1 MKSMTGFGQALVDR
15 EGLRVQVEISSV
27 NRKNLDSQ
35 ISLPRGLSA
44 LESGCQTLIARSCSR
59 GRIQVRVLMDRTVA
73 ASAWELNGEQA
84 GALLEQ
90 TNRFAQA
97 HNLKPIESVSEL
109 LRLPQVWSETE
120 PDMDTG
126 KLRPLVE
133 EAMIGALKELVQ
145 MREREGAHLRQVLEG
160 LLEECQGIV
169 DGLTP
174 LLPGAREALGTK
186 LKQSV
191 EELGELSSE
200 MQSRVLQEIA
210 LYGEKTDVREEVD
223 RLRGHCAGMR
233 EKLKETDPVGRA
245 LDFLC
250 QELSREWNTLSV
262 KASRADINQLGLRG
276 KEVVEKIREQ
286 VQNVE

>member
-35 ISLPRGLSA
+35 ISLPKGLSA
-44 LESGCQTLIARSCSR
+44 LESGCQSLIARTCSR
-59 GRIQVRVLMDRTVA
+59 GRIQVRVLMDRAGAT
-73 ASAWELNGEQA
+73 SAWELNRDQA
-84 GALLEQ
+84 EALLEQ
-90 TNRFAQA
+90 ANRFAQA
-97 HNLKPIESVSEL
+97 HHLKPIEAVSEL
-109 LRLPQVWSETE
+109 LRLPQVWSEME
-120 PDMDTG
+120 PDTDTEQ
-126 KLRPLVE
+126 LRPLVE
-133 EAMIGALKELVQ
+133 EAMSGALKELVK
-145 MREREGAHLRQVLEG
+145 MREQEGAHLRQVLEE
-160 LLEECQGIV
+160 LLEECRGIV
-169 DGLTP
+169 KELIP
-174 LLPGAREALGTK
+174 LLPAAREELGTK
-186 LKQSV
+186 LKRSV
-191 EELGELSSE
+191 AGLGELSSE

-210 LYGEKTDVREEVD
+210 VYGEKTDVQEEVD
-223 RLRGHCAGMR
+223 RLEGHCERMR
-233 EKLKETDPVGRA
+233 EKLDDSEPVGRA